1 MSSPWICVFS
11 DFIKHCSKQLRKLE
25 GVSFWCD
32 NDISPLPHTCNADP
46 RELQVAILAW
56 IFKEKWFWIVVLAL
70 ITIILTPFII
80 VGVMLNLPPIFR
92 VVGMVL
98 LVLCWGVA
106 GAYKEWT
113 KSKREEEEKM
123 QKSKAPSA

>member
-1 MSSPWICVFS
+1 
-11 DFIKHCSKQLRKLE
+11 
-25 GVSFWCD
+25 
-32 NDISPLPHTCNADP
+32 
-46 RELQVAILAW
+46 VAILAW

-70 ITIILTPFII
+70 VTIILTPFII
-80 VGVMLNLPPIFR
+80 VAVMLNLPPIFR
-92 VVGMVL
+92 IVGMVL

-113 KSKREEEEKM
+113 KSKREGEEEM